1 MKRYHGAHRD
11 SAIEQEVELWRS
23 TRSSAPVEIY
33 SKRKELVNDRYQF
46 VSLGAKGARA
56 LRASVGYEPT
66 SRWETHRYRYY
77 ARAR

>member
-1 MKRYHGAHRD
+1 V
-11 SAIEQEVELWRS
+11 AIDALVDPL
-23 TRSSAPVEIY
+23 VEIY

-56 LRASVGYEPT
+56 LRAPVGYEPT
-66 SRWETHRYRYY
+66 SCWETHRYRCY